1 MNSTQLVGC
10 ALLFL
15 MVIVSA
21 APGAA
26 RTQTQVPAPED
37 ILGFHV
43 GDDFKLAS
51 YDESMAYFRA
61 LDAASDRLELREIGR
76 TSEGRPW
83 FIALISSPENLANVE
98 RYREISKRLANPVG
112 LSDAEARALA
122 QEGKAIVF
130 VDGGLHASETS
141 HAQLT
146 IQFAHDLVTEK
157 EGEIARAILD
167 EVILILYPSINPDG
181 QNMVVDW
188 YRQNLGTPYETGRM
202 PWLYQKYI
210 GHDNNRDAYGLNMI
224 ESRMVVRVLRHWEPQ
239 LLYSHHMTA
248 TFPSTMWLP
257 PNGEPTSPYVHPLMI
272 RTLNTLGT
280 AAAQAMDEKGL
291 PGAEHVGQS
300 YDFWYP
306 GYIDYGNFFHNVV
319 SMFSE
324 VGLHTSPSPRF
335 YSVRDF
341 PPEHQALLPESL
353 HASLWRGGWWRLRD
367 SINIMLATTWSTLDI
382 SAKFRE
388 RFLYNRYVAGRD
400 NIRRYSEHPP
410 HAYLVPVQQR
420 DPVAAVELL
429 RRLAFHDIAVY
440 RLGQD
445 AIIDGQN
452 RPAGTW
458 VIPMDGA
465 NTSFV
470 HVLMDPQDYPD
481 LRQYPGGPP
490 DLPYDI
496 AGWTLPY
503 QMDVRA
509 IAASSPLSESV
520 RTALVAVRGET
531 VDWSSDG
538 DAAPFDSVAG
548 PGFDTHP
555 IAAAITPPAGSVTGS
570 GPALLLDPAQ
580 NNSFRAANRAWGSGA
595 QVRFRAASSGGAGSR
610 YIVSGLSA
618 AQVDWTVSE
627 LGLQAERGAAA
638 GATVRRPRIGL
649 YRPWQ
654 ASMDEGWTRWLLEQ
668 YGFGFDSVYN
678 ADLRAGNLRERY
690 DVIVLVDLS
699 PQQIIEG
706 APVGSVPPLYAG
718 GIGSRGSRALDA
730 FVRNGGT
737 LVCLNRSSRF
747 AIDELHLPVRDV
759 VRDLESQEFFISGS
773 VVEATVDTAHP
784 IMGGMP
790 ERAKIMFMN
799 SPVFTTEE
807 GFDGS
812 VLAKYATA
820 GSPLLSGF
828 LLGEEHML
836 GYAAAIDVAHGDG
849 HVVLLGFRPQWRA
862 QPFGTFRILFNA
874 SLYNREIAATGVP
887 TPDFWTPP
895 APEVAPESVEER

>member
-1 MNSTQLVGC
+1 MNSTQRVAC
-10 ALLFL
+10 ALFFL
-15 MVIVSA
+15 IVVVSP

-26 RTQTQVPAPED
+26 GAQTHVPAPEE

-51 YDESMAYFRA
+51 YDESIAYFRA

-83 FIALISSPENLANVE
+83 FIALISSPENLANAE
-98 RYREISKRLANPVG
+98 HYREISKRLANPVG
-112 LSDAEARALA
+112 LSDEEARALA
-122 QEGKAIVF
+122 QEGKVIVT
-130 VDGGLHASETS
+130 VDGGLHASES
-141 HAQLT
+141 AHAQLT
-146 IQFAHDLVTEK
+146 IQFAYDLITEK
-157 EGEIARAILD
+157 EGSIAREILN

-188 YRQNLGTPYETGRM
+188 YRQNLGTPYETAPM
-202 PWLYQKYI
+202 PRLYQKYI

-224 ESRMVVRVLRHWEPQ
+224 ESRTVVRLLRHWEPQ
-239 LLYSHHMTA
+239 VLYTHHMTA

-257 PNGEPTSPYVHPLMI
+257 PNGEPISPYVHPLMT
-272 RTLNTLGT
+272 RTLNLLGT

-291 PGAEHVGQS
+291 PGAEHMGEF

-353 HASLWRGGWWRLRD
+353 HASLWRGGWWRQRD
-367 SINIMLATTWSTLDI
+367 SINIMLATTWSTLDM

-400 NIRRYSEHPP
+400 TIRHYSESPP
-410 HAYLVPVQQR
+410 YAYFIPVQQR

-429 RRLAFHDIAVY
+429 RRLAFHDVAVY
-440 RLGQD
+440 RLNQD
-445 AIIDGQN
+445 AVVDGQTH
-452 RPAGTW
+452 PAGTW
-458 VIPMDGA
+458 VIPMDRA
-465 NTSFV
+465 NANFAA
-470 HVLMDPQDYPD
+470 VLLDVQRYPD

-503 QMDVRA
+503 QMDVRTVA
-509 IAASSPLSESV
+509 TGSPLDDSV
-520 RTALVAVRGET
+520 QATMVPVVGET
-531 VDWSSDG
+531 VDWSVEG
-538 DAAPFDSVAG
+538 DAEPFDSVPGAG
-548 PGFDTHP
+548 FNTHP
-555 IAAAITPPAGSVTGS
+555 IAAAITPPAGSVTGN

-580 NNSFRAANRAWGSGA
+580 NNSFRAVNRAWGSGA
-595 QVRFRAASSGGAGSR
+595 HVRFRAASSGGAGSR

-618 AQVDWTVSE
+618 GQVDSMVKE
-627 LGLQAERGAAA
+627 LALQAERGPTA
-638 GATVRRPRIGL
+638 GETVRRPRIGL

-654 ASMDEGWTRWLLEQ
+654 PSMDEGWTRWLLEQ
-668 YGFGFDSVYN
+668 YGFGFKTVYN
-678 ADLRAGNLRERY
+678 ADMRAGDLRGRY

-706 APVGSVPPLYAG
+706 APVGSVPPPYTG
-718 GIGSRGSRALDA
+718 GIGREGTRALDA
-730 FVRNGGT
+730 FVRDGGT

-759 VRDLESQEFFISGS
+759 VRELESTDFFISGS

-807 GFDGS
+807 GFHGS

-828 LLGEEHML
+828 LLGEEHMR

-862 QPFGTFRILFNA
+862 QPFGTFRVLFNA
-874 SLYNREIAATGVP
+874 SLYTREIAATGMP
-887 TPDFWTPP
+887 TPDFWTY
-895 APEVAPESVEER
+895 